1 LCYRRPRRL
10 PDWRYNLF
18 SMVHGQDRQAVMAE
32 IERMR
37 ESLGLQH
44 IACQP
49 LFSHRRFKQCGAR
62 YSLAAINEQAIAA

>member
-1 LCYRRPRRL
+1 ML
-10 PDWRYNLF
+10 
-18 SMVHGQDRQAVMAE
+18 HGQNRAAVLAE

-62 YSLAAINEQAIAA
+62 YSLATKNEQAIPA

>member
-1 LCYRRPRRL
+1 VL
-10 PDWRYNLF
+10 
-18 SMVHGQDRQAVMAE
+18 AE

-62 YSLAAINEQAIAA
+62 YSLATKNEQAIPA